1 MRAGA
6 WGWDA
11 RHGRGHSQQHS
22 QQHPVVKGAAVV
34 CAPSGHRGLHEPVC
48 GCSEWYYARSPF
60 LSPQRQAEILGSLYE
75 LDRVTFHLALCRD
88 DLDTAWPMFS
98 E

>member
-6 WGWDA
+6 RGWDT
-11 RHGRGHSQQHS
+11 HRGINRSTQLSRVLQAYVPP
-22 QQHPVVKGAAVV
+22 QG
-34 CAPSGHRGLHEPVC
+34 CRGLHEPVC

-60 LSPQRQAEILGSLYE
+60 LSPQHRAEILGSLYE
-75 LDRVTFHLALCRD
+75 LDCVTFHLALCRD

>member
-1 MRAGA
+1 M
-6 WGWDA
+6 
-11 RHGRGHSQQHS
+11 S
-22 QQHPVVKGAAVV
+22 
-34 CAPSGHRGLHEPVC
+34 LFC

-60 LSPQRQAEILGSLYE
+60 LSPRRRAEILGSLYE
-75 LDRVTFHLALCRD
+75 LDCVTFHLALRRD

>member
-1 MRAGA
+1 MTECSWWRET
-6 WGWDA
+6 WPGWA
-11 RHGRGHSQQHS
+11 VPCSTQSAEVLQACV
-22 QQHPVVKGAAVV
+22 PVQGIEG
-34 CAPSGHRGLHEPVC
+34 CRSLVC

-60 LSPQRQAEILGSLYE
+60 LSPKQRAEILGSLYE
-75 LDRVTFHLALCRD
+75 LDCVTFHLALYRG

>member
-1 MRAGA
+1 MVVG
-6 WGWDA
+6 DMA
-11 RHGRGHSQQHS
+11 RVGSAL
-22 QQHPVVKGAAVV
+22 QHPVSRGAAGM
-34 CAPSGHRGLHEPVC
+34 CTCEGIEGCNSLFC

-60 LSPQRQAEILGSLYE
+60 LSPKRRAEILGSLYE
-75 LDRVTFHLALCRD
+75 LDCVTFHLALYRG

>member
-1 MRAGA
+1 MPGSTQSARVLQARVPAQGA
-6 WGWDA
+6 EGCMN
-11 RHGRGHSQQHS
+11 
-22 QQHPVVKGAAVV
+22 PF
-34 CAPSGHRGLHEPVC
+34 C

-60 LSPQRQAEILGSLYE
+60 LSPQRRAEILGILYE
-75 LDRVTFHLALCRD
+75 LDSVTFHLALHRA

>member
-1 MRAGA
+1 MLQAHVPARGA
-6 WGWDA
+6 EGCV
-11 RHGRGHSQQHS
+11 S
-22 QQHPVVKGAAVV
+22 PF
-34 CAPSGHRGLHEPVC
+34 C

-60 LSPQRQAEILGSLYE
+60 LSPQRRAEILGSLYE
-75 LDRVTFHLALCRD
+75 LDGVTFHLALHRA

>member
-1 MRAGA
+1 MN
-6 WGWDA
+6 
-11 RHGRGHSQQHS
+11 
-22 QQHPVVKGAAVV
+22 PF
-34 CAPSGHRGLHEPVC
+34 C

-60 LSPQRQAEILGSLYE
+60 LSPRRRAEILGILYE
-75 LDRVTFHLALCRD
+75 LDGVTFHLALHRA